1 MESSKTE
8 IKDMAEVSISR
19 RVFIGASAF
28 LVTVPLVG
36 CIFDAEKEIL
46 TAVDQGK
53 YFSASD
59 MTLLMDV
66 AEIMI
71 PKTGT
76 PGATDA
82 HVIPVLDGLM
92 LTWAGT
98 ETKKQYKYVIQ
109 QIDALAKSSF
119 GSSYKSLDKPTRT
132 ALVTELDKTAFA
144 NKKSDLSESYR
155 KLKEIIFH
163 VYYTSEEAN
172 PNFMLIPGTYR
183 GCVTKA
189 DIDRFN
195 AQGRVD
201 YS

>member
-1 MESSKTE
+1 MESTKTE
-8 IKDMAEVSISR
+8 IKDMDEVNISR
-19 RVFIGASAF
+19 RVFIGASVF
-28 LVTVPLVG
+28 LVSVPLVG

-46 TAVDQGK
+46 AAVEKGQ

-71 PKTGT
+71 PKTET

-98 ETKKQYKYVIQ
+98 ETKKQYNYVIQ

-119 GSSYKSLDKPTRT
+119 GSNYTSLDKPTRT
-132 ALVTELDKTAFA
+132 TLVTELDKSAFA
-144 NKKSDLSESYR
+144 NKDTDLSKSYR
-155 KLKEIIFH
+155 KLKQIIFH

-172 PNFMLIPGTYR
+172 PDFMLVPGTYR

-201 YS
+201 NS